1 MNKKDE
7 SPPIPTNTCPY
18 IDHVIHMVDELKDLV
33 EENKL
38 RFAESLY
45 ETIKAELEHIR
56 FSNDMLRDS
65 GKYWYEK
72 NKNKR

>member
-1 MNKKDE
+1 MPRKNE

-18 IDHVIHMVDELKDLV
+18 IDHVIHMVDELKDLAQ
-33 EENKL
+33 ENKL

-56 FSNDMLRDS
+56 NSNEMLRDS
-65 GKYWYEK
+65 GKYWYQK
-72 NKNKR
+72 NKNSR

>member
-1 MNKKDE
+1 
-7 SPPIPTNTCPY
+7 
-18 IDHVIHMVDELKDLV
+18 MVEELKDLAQ
-33 EENKL
+33 ENKL

-65 GKYWYEK
+65 GKYWYQK

>member
-1 MNKKDE
+1 
-7 SPPIPTNTCPY
+7 
-18 IDHVIHMVDELKDLV
+18 MVDELKDLA
-33 EENKL
+33 EESKL
-38 RFAESLY
+38 PFAESLY

-56 FSNDMLRDS
+56 NSNEMLRDS

>member
-18 IDHVIHMVDELKDLV
+18 IDHVIHMVDELKDLA
-33 EENKL
+33 EESKL
-38 RFAESLY
+38 PFAESLY

-56 FSNDMLRDS
+56 NSNEMLRDS

>member
-1 MNKKDE
+1 MPRKNE

-18 IDHVIHMVDELKDLV
+18 IDHVIHMVDELKDLA
-33 EENKL
+33 EESKL

-56 FSNDMLRDS
+56 NSNEMLRDS
-65 GKYWYEK
+65 GKYWYQK
-72 NKNKR
+72 NKNSR